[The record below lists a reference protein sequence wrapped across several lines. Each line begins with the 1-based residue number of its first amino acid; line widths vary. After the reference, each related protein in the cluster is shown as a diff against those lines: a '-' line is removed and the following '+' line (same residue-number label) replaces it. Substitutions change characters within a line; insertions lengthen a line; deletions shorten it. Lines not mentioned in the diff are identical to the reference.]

1 MHQSSHGNIAAQDQ
15 PAQRQQGGVM
25 KRKALWG
32 LTALV
37 LALAVNTFAQEKST
51 ADVPFAFAVDQT
63 WMSAGHYTITQVSDR
78 VLQVRN
84 DDTKATVSIIAQ
96 HEELVN
102 ARQPQM
108 IFHKYGNRYVLA
120 EVWNAKG
127 GQGLELPA
135 SKMEKEMSASN
146 PGGVTEV
153 VVAMR

>member
-1 MHQSSHGNIAAQDQ
+1 
-15 PAQRQQGGVM
+15 M

-37 LALAVNTFAQEKST
+37 LALAVNTFAQSKST

-84 DDTKATVSIIAQ
+84 DDNNTTVSIIAQ

-102 ARQPQM
+102 AKRPQM
-108 IFHKYGNRYVLA
+108 IFHKYGDRYILA
-120 EVWNAKG
+120 EVWNANG

-135 SKMEKEMSASN
+135 GKMEKEMRAASGN
-146 PGGVTEV
+146 AGGATEV
-153 VVAMR
+153 VVALR

>member
-1 MHQSSHGNIAAQDQ
+1 
-15 PAQRQQGGVM
+15 M

-37 LALAVNTFAQEKST
+37 LALAVNTFAQSKST

-84 DDTKATVSIIAQ
+84 DETKATVSIIAQ
-96 HEELVN
+96 HEELLKAN
-102 ARQPQM
+102 NPQM
-108 IFHKYGNRYVLA
+108 VFHKYGDRYILA

-135 SKMEKEMSASN
+135 SKMENEMRAASKN
-146 PGGVTEV
+146 AGGATEV
-153 VVAMR
+153 VVALR

>member
-1 MHQSSHGNIAAQDQ
+1 
-15 PAQRQQGGVM
+15 M

-37 LALAVNTFAQEKST
+37 LALAVNTFAQSKST

-84 DDTKATVSIIAQ
+84 DETNATVSIIAQ
-96 HEELVN
+96 HEELVKPKN
-102 ARQPQM
+102 AQM
-108 IFHKYGNRYVLA
+108 VFHKYGDRYVLA

-135 SKMEKEMSASN
+135 SKMEQEMRAASKDAGSA
-146 PGGVTEV
+146 EV
-153 VVAMR
+153 VVALR

>member
-1 MHQSSHGNIAAQDQ
+1 
-15 PAQRQQGGVM
+15 M
-25 KRKALWG
+25 KHKALWG

-78 VLQVRN
+78 ILQVRN
-84 DDTKATVSIIAQ
+84 DDTKATVSIIALQ
-96 HEELVN
+96 EEKVT
-102 ARQPQM
+102 AKQPQM
-108 IFHKYGNRYVLA
+108 VFHKYGDRYILA

-135 SKMEKEMSASN
+135 SKMENEMRAASKDA
-146 PGGVTEV
+146 GSTEV
-153 VVAMR
+153 VVALR

>member
-1 MHQSSHGNIAAQDQ
+1 
-15 PAQRQQGGVM
+15 M
-25 KRKALWG
+25 KRKALLG

-37 LALAVNTFAQEKST
+37 LALAVNTFAQSKST

-84 DDTKATVSIIAQ
+84 DETKATVSIITQ

-102 ARQPQM
+102 AKNPQM
-108 IFHKYGNRYVLA
+108 VFHKYGDRYILA

-135 SKMEKEMSASN
+135 SKMEQEMRAASQDA
-146 PGGVTEV
+146 GSTEV
-153 VVAMR
+153 VVALR

>member
-1 MHQSSHGNIAAQDQ
+1 
-15 PAQRQQGGVM
+15 M

-37 LALAVNTFAQEKST
+37 LALAANTFAQSKSA

-84 DDTKATVSIIAQ
+84 DDTKATVSVIAQ
-96 HEELVN
+96 HEEKLSAKNPQLV
-102 ARQPQM
+102 
-108 IFHKYGNRYVLA
+108 FHKYGDSYILA
-120 EVWNAKG
+120 EVWNAAG

-135 SKMEKEMSASN
+135 SKMEKEMRAASN
-146 PGGVTEV
+146 NAGATEV
-153 VVAMR
+153 VVALR

>member
-1 MHQSSHGNIAAQDQ
+1 
-15 PAQRQQGGVM
+15 M
-25 KRKALWG
+25 KRKALLG

-84 DDTKATVSIIAQ
+84 DETKATVSIITQ

-102 ARQPQM
+102 AKNPQM
-108 IFHKYGNRYVLA
+108 VFHKYGDRYILA

-135 SKMEKEMSASN
+135 SKMENEMRAASKDA
-146 PGGVTEV
+146 GSTEV
-153 VVAMR
+153 VVALR

>member
-1 MHQSSHGNIAAQDQ
+1 
-15 PAQRQQGGVM
+15 M

-78 VLQVRN
+78 ILQVRN
-84 DDTKATVSIIAQ
+84 DDTKATVSIIAL
-96 HEELVN
+96 HEEKVT
-102 ARQPQM
+102 AKQPQLV
-108 IFHKYGNRYVLA
+108 FHKYGDRYILA

-135 SKMEKEMSASN
+135 SKMENEMRAASKDA
-146 PGGVTEV
+146 GSTEV
-153 VVAMR
+153 VVALR

>member
-1 MHQSSHGNIAAQDQ
+1 
-15 PAQRQQGGVM
+15 M
-25 KRKALWG
+25 KRKALLG

-37 LALAVNTFAQEKST
+37 LALAVSTFAQSKST

-84 DDTKATVSIIAQ
+84 DETKATVSIITQ

-102 ARQPQM
+102 AKNPQM
-108 IFHKYGNRYVLA
+108 VFHKYGDRYILA

-135 SKMEKEMSASN
+135 SKMEQEMRAASQDA
-146 PGGVTEV
+146 GSTEV
-153 VVAMR
+153 VVALR